1 MNFIAQDDKVVVLVF
16 EWARSK
22 ATGIAV
28 DNSYVHVYTI
38 EGGMIT
44 QLLIFED
51 TAPIIA
57 ALRGKGTPW
66 VL

>member
-1 MNFIAQDDKVVVLVF
+1 MF
-16 EWARSK
+16 ERARSK

-38 EGGMIT
+38 KDGTIT

-57 ALRGKGTPW
+57 ALHGSGNPSQSRH
-66 VL
+66 